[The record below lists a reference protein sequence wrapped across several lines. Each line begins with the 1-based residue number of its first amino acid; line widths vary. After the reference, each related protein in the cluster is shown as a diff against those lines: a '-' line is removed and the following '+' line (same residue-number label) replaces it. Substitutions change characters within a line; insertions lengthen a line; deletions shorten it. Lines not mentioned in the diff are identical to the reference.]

1 MSNRKLTVNR
11 ILTLLLV
18 LLLVLTGLIPQT
30 SSSVQAK
37 DSAQEDGPTVDPE
50 LTAKFNRSD
59 SVGYLIYFEA
69 EADLSAAYS
78 LSWEERGWYVY
89 DTLTAL
95 AEETQWDVRSFL
107 DAQGVAYETFWI
119 DNAIAVESST
129 RAAFEG
135 LLTYSEIESLTVI
148 HEIQLEEPV
157 STEVETER
165 SETRSVETNLTHINA
180 DDVWAAGYTGTNIV
194 VGSID
199 TGVNYTHEVLVD
211 HYRGNLGDG
220 SFDHNY
226 SWWDVVNYQTEP
238 YDDHSHG
245 SHTVGIMLGDDGSGN
260 QIGVAPGTEW
270 IACKA
275 FDNTGSATDTSLLA
289 CGQFMVAPTRLD
301 GTDADPDMRPHVV
314 NNSWGDCSQTYSD
327 WYQDTIDAWLAAGIY
342 PVFSAGNAGNCR
354 YTYPPGLNTVGNPAR
369 SFNVTAVGSTGTNNG
384 EYATHSNWG
393 PTDSPDTLNGGSY
406 PKMKPQVVAPGVYIR
421 SAVGDA
427 YGDSGYGFWDGTSM
441 AAPHVTG
448 LIALMWDAASCLVGD
463 YVNTE
468 TILQDSTVP
477 IYYDDGMG
485 EGARWPNYATGWGE
499 IDAEAAVFAA
509 IAYCGDSFLD
519 GVVRDAFSQPVDG
532 ATVEAEAQGTADND
546 RWGKTDETGYYKI
559 AANSGETYDLTA
571 TAYGYQSTTT
581 SNVTLTEATI
591 ETNFNL
597 TDEDGVT
604 VSGTITDDNDHNYP
618 LYTFL
623 VFHSELHHE
632 ELFTNPFN
640 GTYSVALYQN
650 TAYDLT
656 LISMIE
662 GFAEKSVSGLT
673 FNSSPATSNQ
683 TVEIS
688 TLCFAPG
695 YVIVDGD
702 FPDNCEKEP
711 GGVLAGYVSDE
722 DTGIALNGASVFSS
736 SASGTSGATPNDP
749 GVSDGFYWLF
759 QPMGSSPLTL
769 SFTGG
774 GGVYVNESVDL
785 ELTQDEV
792 TRHDFNLDT
801 LRTFFSIFRR

>member
-1 MSNRKLTVNR
+1 
-11 ILTLLLV
+11 
-18 LLLVLTGLIPQT
+18 
-30 SSSVQAK
+30 
-37 DSAQEDGPTVDPE
+37 VDPE

-148 HEIQLEEPV
+148 HEIQLEELV

-650 TAYDLT
+650 TASDLT

-695 YVIVDGD
+695 YAIVDGD

>member
-1 MSNRKLTVNR
+1 
-11 ILTLLLV
+11 
-18 LLLVLTGLIPQT
+18 
-30 SSSVQAK
+30 
-37 DSAQEDGPTVDPE
+37 
-50 LTAKFNRSD
+50 
-59 SVGYLIYFEA
+59 
-69 EADLSAAYS
+69 
-78 LSWEERGWYVY
+78 
-89 DTLTAL
+89 
-95 AEETQWDVRSFL
+95 
-107 DAQGVAYETFWI
+107 
-119 DNAIAVESST
+119 
-129 RAAFEG
+129 
-135 LLTYSEIESLTVI
+135 
-148 HEIQLEEPV
+148 
-157 STEVETER
+157 
-165 SETRSVETNLTHINA
+165 
-180 DDVWAAGYTGTNIV
+180 
-194 VGSID
+194 
-199 TGVNYTHEVLVD
+199 VNYKHEVLVD